1 MLKVIYSKFSNDR
14 CPEYAIRTNIVRDEN
29 KIKYIQKLPMD
40 ERAGAHVKKLYASE
54 KKLFRAYEGTVLEPN
69 KSMVVDGVRVFEFVE
84 GESLTKRL
92 DMLSEK
98 NDVDGF
104 FALFDKYAALLEKVS
119 KDVINIDLITDNIII
134 DGGRWVVIDYE
145 WVTEEK
151 TDSRFLLYR
160 TLHYYADA
168 MGGKKG
174 CVGEE
179 ELYSHFGYDEAER
192 RKWDEKEKEFQSSL
206 DNGYHKLETF
216 KYLYNRTTLDVNK
229 LMQGGAGS
237 GKEFDVLSK
246 MFGKDEQGAS
256 VLICEKK
263 QQISSSAYGELS
275 VNIPLESGTE
285 EVHVSV
291 EKKALLAHVKSVIG
305 KRGEDVALSYGT
317 TGTPLG
323 DNVVRLME
331 GESLRFFVGGE
342 GFSAL
347 YLVLSLHDFDGKF
360 EQAYIQGVET
370 QKAEK
375 DELLCRIENLQK
387 QIESYENLMQI
398 VNLRQEQI
406 NQLSSAKS
414 IYYMGRSF
422 EKLKGYDPVRALRPP
437 LGVEESGIRFFLDE
451 IQYRDYSLFIRGW
464 AFHGLGHKVTIRVR
478 DEKRRKI
485 DTYVRKIVRDD
496 VSDAFGIPVK
506 TVCGFALSIDKKAV
520 KTEKIYLEFETV
532 GGYISKEIM
541 AYGRKKDAEKR
552 AGLLQSREDYRIEY
566 DEWVRFTK
574 ITDKELKRQ
583 RKTKFDY
590 SPLISVVV
598 PLFNTPLDYLET
610 MIHSVLHQTYSNVQL
625 CLADGSSE
633 DAVEEYVR
641 AHYGNDS
648 RVKYKRLAENKGI
661 SGNTIEAV
669 SMAEGE
675 FLMLCDHDDEV
686 MPNACYEMVSALNL
700 DREIDAVYTDED
712 KMTMDGKY
720 FFDPHFKPDFNLNFL
735 RSNNYICHIFLVRK
749 SIVESIGETFRSRF
763 DGAQDFD
770 FILRCCEKAR
780 KVYHVPKVVYHWRS
794 HPLSTAGNPESKD
807 YAYEA
812 GRAAVE
818 ASYERAGI
826 PAKVTR
832 TEYFGRYRTEFEVIG
847 SPKVSVIV
855 AADERET
862 DSEKLKACID
872 SIYTCNRYGNFD
884 VTVVCHKGAKEI
896 EAFLSA
902 LADEKTGLS
911 VITAEERAG
920 SPELYKLGAK
930 KAGGDYFL
938 FLKGS
943 AEAVSEE
950 WMKEL
955 LSYCQ
960 LSDVG
965 ACGGKII
972 KKDGTIWSAGLVIGM
987 HDSVGRAFE
996 GLCED
1001 EFSYAGWANSTRDVS
1016 AVSGVCIMT
1025 GRDVYEKLNGFD
1037 ETMGEAFFDSDYCL
1051 RVIASGK
1058 RIVYNTY
1065 AKVRYEECG
1074 KEKQKETADAESR
1087 FKECWNRY
1095 FEKGDPY
1102 FNPNFSTMRSDC
1114 ELKEIQ

>member
-14 CPEYAIRTNIVRDEN
+14 CPKHAIRTNIVRDEN
-29 KIKYIQKLPMD
+29 QVRYIQKLPMD
-40 ERAGAHVKKLYASE
+40 GRAAAHVEKLYDSE
-54 KKLFRAYEGTVLEPN
+54 KKLLKAYEGTALVPN

-84 GESLTKRL
+84 GESLTKKL
-92 DMLSEK
+92 DMLLEQ
-98 NDVDGF
+98 NDADGF
-104 FALFDKYAALLEKVS
+104 FALFDEYAGLLETVS
-119 KDVINIDLITDNIII
+119 GDVTNIDLITDNIII
-134 DGGRWVVIDYE
+134 DGDRWVVIDYE
-145 WVTEEK
+145 WVTEKK
-151 TDSRFLLYR
+151 TDPRFILYR
-160 TLHYYADA
+160 TLHYYADSLT
-168 MGGKKG
+168 GKKS
-174 CVGEE
+174 CVSGE
-179 ELYSHFGYDEAER
+179 ELYGHFQYDGQER
-192 RKWDEKEKEFQSSL
+192 RRWDEKEKEFQSRL
-206 DNGYHKLETF
+206 DEGYHKLETF

-237 GKEFDVLSK
+237 LKEYDILFEMCK
-246 MFGKDEQGAS
+246 KDGQGAY
-256 VLICEKK
+256 VPICEKK
-263 QQISSSAYGELS
+263 QQITSNAYGEISL
-275 VNIPLESGTE
+275 NIPLEPGTE
-285 EVHVSV
+285 KVRVSV
-291 EKKALLAHVKSVIG
+291 SQKALLVHVKSVIG
-305 KRGEDVALSYGT
+305 KRGEDAALAYGT

-331 GESLRFFVGGE
+331 GEQLLFDVSGE

-347 YLVLSLHDFDGKF
+347 YLVLSFHDFDGKF
-360 EQAYIQGVET
+360 EQAYIQEIET
-370 QKAEK
+370 RQAEN
-375 DELLCRIENLQK
+375 DELLCRMENLQK
-387 QIESYENLMQI
+387 QLESYENLMKV

-406 NQLSSAKS
+406 SQLAGTKS

-422 EKLKGYDPVRALRPP
+422 ERLKGHDPVRALRPP

-464 AFHGLGHKVTIRVR
+464 AFHSLGHPVTLRVR
-478 DEKRRKI
+478 DEKRREI

-496 VSDAFGIPVK
+496 VSDAFQIPVK
-506 TVCGFALSIDKKAV
+506 TVCGFALSIDNKAV

-541 AYGRKKDAEKR
+541 AYGRKKDAKKR
-552 AGLLQSREDYRIEY
+552 AELLQSREDYRIEY
-566 DEWVRFTK
+566 DEWVRFTR

-583 RKTKFDY
+583 RKAKFDY

-610 MIHSVLHQTYSNVQL
+610 MIHSVLSQTYSNVQL
-625 CLADGSSE
+625 CLADGSNI
-633 DAVEEYVR
+633 DTVENYVR
-641 AHYGNDS
+641 TNYGNDS
-648 RVKYKRLAENKGI
+648 RVKYRRLSENKGI

-669 SMAEGE
+669 DMAEGE

-686 MPNACYEMVSALNL
+686 MPNACYEMVCALNL
-700 DREIDAVYTDED
+700 DPEIDAVYTDED

-749 SIVESIGETFRSRF
+749 NIVESIGEAFRSRF

-780 KVYHVPKVVYHWRS
+780 KIYHVPKIVYHWRS
-794 HPLSTAGNPESKD
+794 HPLSTAGDPESKD

-818 ASYERAGI
+818 ASYERLGI

-832 TEYFGRYRTEFEVIG
+832 TKYFGRYRTEFEVIG

-855 AADERET
+855 AADGAAAEQ
-862 DSEKLKACID
+862 LKSCID
-872 SIYTCNRYGNFD
+872 SIYTCNEYGNFD
-884 VTVVCHKGAKEI
+884 VTLVCQKGAKE
-896 EAFLSA
+896 ALLSG
-902 LADEKTGLS
+902 LTDGKKGLS
-911 VITAEERAG
+911 VITAERQMEV
-920 SPELYKLGAK
+920 PELYSLGAE
-930 KAGGDYFL
+930 KAEGDYLL
-938 FLKGS
+938 FMRGT
-943 AEAVSEE
+943 AEAASPE

-960 LSDVG
+960 LPDVG
-965 ACGGKII
+965 ACGGKIV

-987 HDSVGRAFE
+987 YGSVGRAFE
-996 GLCED
+996 GLLED

-1016 AVSGVCIMT
+1016 AVSGVCMMT
-1025 GRDVYEKLNGFD
+1025 DRAVYEKLNGFD
-1037 ETMGEAFFDSDYCL
+1037 GAMGEAFFDSDYCL
-1051 RVIASGK
+1051 RAIAIGK

-1065 AKVRYEECG
+1065 AKICYDGCRKEE
-1074 KEKQKETADAESR
+1074 KIKAADAEGR
-1087 FKECWNRY
+1087 FKESWQGY